1 MRRRSISLVGLGAVT
16 LLIGVLRTAPVQGG
30 EKPVDETAM
39 TAARQSFVGE
49 WRLNKE
55 LSDDPRAK
63 MREGRPEGGPG
74 GEGGG
79 GGWGGGRH
87 GGGGGWGGGGGRGG
101 GGGGWGG
108 GGGRGGGG
116 RGGGGSNPD
125 ASGAGRSG
133 APMGGMLFSAD
144 RITITNLTPEI
155 TIMAPEG
162 ELRTL
167 HADNQGYQTS
177 GGATV
182 KTRWDGTR
190 LLVETKR
197 ERGGLKEAWTVSTE
211 PQRRLTVVL
220 DVDRP
225 FGSSVKI
232 KRVFDPPAA
241 EGQGQD
247 TTSPASAAPTPQDTP
262 KP

>member
-1 MRRRSISLVGLGAVT
+1 MQRRVSVFLGILGV
-16 LLIGVLRTAPVQGG
+16 GVLVSALRTEPVRGG
-30 EKPVDETAM
+30 DKPVDETAL
-39 TAARQSFVGE
+39 AAVRQSFVGE
-49 WRLNKE
+49 WTLNKE

-63 MREGRPEGGPG
+63 MREGRPEGGGGG

-87 GGGGGWGGGGGRGG
+87 GGGGGWGGGGGGGRG

-108 GGGRGGGG
+108 GRGGGG
-116 RGGGGSNPD
+116 GMGRD
-125 ASGAGRSG
+125 ASGASRPG
-133 APMGGMLFSAD
+133 ALSGGMLFSAD

-155 TIMAPEG
+155 TIVAPEG
-162 ELRTL
+162 DLRTL

-197 ERGGLKEAWTVSTE
+197 ERGGMKEAWAVSTE
-211 PQRRLTVVL
+211 PPRRLTVLVEL
-220 DVDRP
+220 ERP
-225 FGSSVKI
+225 SGGSVRI
-232 KRVFDPPAA
+232 KRVFDPRASDTPAA
-241 EGQGQD
+241 
-247 TTSPASAAPTPQDTP
+247 TTPATTQPDAP